1 MAVQHLFR
9 SLAQMHEEVKA
20 RLHAAFTYKQ
30 VPGFHPALGEHR
42 NTRSVLVERYRSRSA
57 VRS

>member
-1 MAVQHLFR
+1 MAVQHLFG

-20 RLHAAFTYKQ
+20 RLQAAFNPKE

-42 NTRSVLVERYRSRSA
+42 NTRSVLVEKCR
-57 VRS
+57 

>member
-1 MAVQHLFR
+1 MPVQHLFR

-20 RLHAAFTYKQ
+20 RLHAAFTFKQ

-42 NTRSVLVERYRSRSA
+42 NTRSVLVEKYR
-57 VRS
+57 